1 VCVCVCSYIKSTI
14 SGSQGIYGITNLVL
28 FIGGMPRSISPLY
41 CDRHS
46 GVRNQWS
53 TSSIKQ
59 TSRAHRSCWGGEMHG
74 TWRSAC
80 PTKSASDFYL
90 VVGCCPPAVGDASI
104 LIDRGI
110 AGICAEILPVTRN
123 SVSDRVQ
130 CIALERNAQRCR
142 AERSCNPVILW
153 NRTFCGSSLAREAWR
168 FLGIW
173 FLHCSI

>member
-1 VCVCVCSYIKSTI
+1 
-14 SGSQGIYGITNLVL
+14 
-28 FIGGMPRSISPLY
+28 MPRSISPLY

-110 AGICAEILPVTRN
+110 AGICAEILPLTRN

-173 FLHCSI
+173 SFIVRFR